1 MTLNNNINKNT
12 RKSKLYIKTISNSKT
27 KSNITY
33 KNNLSIQ
40 QNINTIPTTN
50 NKKLIPPKK
59 SKIRIH
65 KKSLSMP
72 NNQIIENNSNINST
86 SLHETST
93 SELRIPKT
101 ISEDSFI
108 KENKESAEVEINK
121 TKKIKKEKIN

>member
-1 MTLNNNINKNT
+1 MPIKFNTKPKNEMTFIYKGNKNT
-12 RKSKLYIKTISNSKT
+12 IKSKLDIKTISNSKT

-65 KKSLSMP
+65 KKSLSMLSI
-72 NNQIIENNSNINST
+72 QLRENNSYINST
-86 SLHETST
+86 SSHEKV
-93 SELRIPKT
+93 LL
-101 ISEDSFI
+101 
-108 KENKESAEVEINK
+108 N
-121 TKKIKKEKIN
+121 